1 MRLTSRLAPRLPRAA
16 LAIAAVLAAA
26 AGPALAQPPGMPAV
40 PTTRIL
46 AIGNVTPKFTP
57 AALRTVLPE
66 EVRDTVKLYLQGKI
80 GDWYA
85 RKDRPGVVF
94 ILNVS
99 DPKEA
104 HDLLEA
110 LPFGREGL
118 MTFDLVPMGPLA
130 PLGLLLDRPA
140 G

>member
-1 MRLTSRLAPRLPRAA
+1 
-16 LAIAAVLAAA
+16 
-26 AGPALAQPPGMPAV
+26 V

>member
-1 MRLTSRLAPRLPRAA
+1 MSLMTPPLRRAA
-16 LAIAAVLAAA
+16 FAIATTLLLA
-26 AGPALAQPPGMPAV
+26 AGPALAQPGMPAT

-46 AIGNVTPKFTP
+46 AVGNVTPKFTP

-80 GDWYA
+80 ADWYA

-104 HDLLEA
+104 QDLLGT
-110 LPFGREGL
+110 LPFDREGL
-118 MTFDLVPMGPLA
+118 MTFDLIPLGPLG
-130 PLGLLLDRPA
+130 PLGLLLDRPP